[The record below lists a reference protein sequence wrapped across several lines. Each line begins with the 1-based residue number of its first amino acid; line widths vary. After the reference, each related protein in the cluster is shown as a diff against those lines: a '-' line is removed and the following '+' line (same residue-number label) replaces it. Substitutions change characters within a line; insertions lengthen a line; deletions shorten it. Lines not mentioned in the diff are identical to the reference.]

1 MRPFFCLLA
10 ILAVLLPLAAAA
22 RGGLAGGWRPIKD
35 INDPHV
41 KEIAEFAVSEYNK
54 KSGKKLEF
62 QSVVKGETQVV
73 AGENYRLVIAVK
85 DNSAAAKY
93 EGVVYEKIWE
103 HTRELLSF
111 DQVKK

>member
-1 MRPFFCLLA
+1 MHPFFCL
-10 ILAVLLPLAAAA
+10 LAVLLPLAVAALV
-22 RGGLAGGWRPIKD
+22 GLAGGWKPIKD
-35 INDPHV
+35 INGPHV
-41 KEIAEFAVSEYNK
+41 KEIAEFVVSEYNK

-62 QSVVKGETQVV
+62 QSVMKGETQVV

-85 DNSAAAKY
+85 GNLAAAKY